1 MVLKN
6 LNDKYFSVENL
17 KNPEMKVYYK
27 ERFQQC
33 FSSLTLSIKFKSVET
48 NHRILFHFQPNRECH
63 LTFLLLEFWPSFARR
78 YCILSVVIL
87 KCKYFCG
94 VMLSTPL
101 NSFQVVMLIH
111 PSPINKMIKSIK
123 AYLLLNINDNHN
135 VLCTTYFAIV

>member
-1 MVLKN
+1 MELKN
-6 LNDKYFSVENL
+6 QNDTYLSMKNL
-17 KNPEMKVYYK
+17 KNPEMKVYYR

-33 FSSLTLSIKFKSVET
+33 FSSVTLSIKFSSTET
-48 NHRILFHFQPNRECH
+48 NHRILFHFQSYRERH
-63 LTFLLLEFWPSFARR
+63 LTFLLLEFRPSFARR

-123 AYLLLNINDNHN
+123 AYLLLNINDNQN